1 MMKFNLRTV
10 QTLIMCATLSLICE
24 SCSATV
30 KGSKWVSY
38 TPIEVDSTLSASYGD
53 SIVKIID
60 SASLIQVSQLEIKN
74 DSLQYVGGGK
84 LKKQDKQMLLFL
96 IMDESMVRE
105 APINIFAK
113 FCPMIKVDFETKDKK
128 SVSLVFDFGISQW
141 SLRNSKN
148 KELARGVV
156 PNKLLLKFFHSVFP
170 KNETLNAI
178 YNFKPEKQ

>member
-1 MMKFNLRTV
+1 MKRINFKTV
-10 QTLIMCATLSLICE
+10 QTLIMCAALSLICE
-24 SCSATV
+24 SCSASG

-53 SIVKIID
+53 SIVKIINA
-60 SASLIQVSQLEIKN
+60 ASQIQVSQLEIKN

-113 FCPMIKVDFETKDKK
+113 FCPMIKVDFLTKDEK
-128 SVSLVFDFGISQW
+128 SASLIFDFGISQW
-141 SLRNSKN
+141 SLRNSNN

-156 PNKLLLKFFHSVFP
+156 PNKFLLKFFHSVFP
-170 KNETLNAI
+170 KNETLNAL
-178 YNFKPEKQ
+178 YNLKPEQK

>member
-1 MMKFNLRTV
+1 MKDFSSRTI
-10 QTLIMCATLSLICE
+10 QAFLMCVMFSFACD
-24 SCSATV
+24 SCSATG
-30 KGSKWVSY
+30 KGAKWVSY

-53 SIVKIID
+53 SIVKIIN
-60 SASLIQVSQLEIKN
+60 SASQIHISQLEIKK

-113 FCPMIKVDFETKDKK
+113 FCPMIKVDFVTKDEK
-128 SVSLVFDFGISQW
+128 SASLFFDFGISQW
-141 SLRNSKN
+141 SLRNSNN
-148 KELARGVV
+148 KELAKGVV

-178 YNFKPEKQ
+178 YNFKPEQQ